1 MKFMKLIFVDRTYEE
16 HSSLPLSKFY
26 DTAKRTSEQEFDVQ
40 VLGDLPQALTQDNP
54 WGRHQEHDDYQ
65 SLIIDLMSRSESAF
79 DQLAVRLKHLGKE
92 SGWELAKYHV
102 SNRFE
107 DTIYAN
113 TLPDDWFKKQ
123 VWHNYERENALRKKS
138 LVKIPAAAFYFVRI
152 SRDVHQIAEEFNVT
166 EWAVRKWA
174 KTPEW
179 QKALDVFDYKGER
192 RFEAQPKRDTARDN
206 GETFQKARQV
216 YITAYNAG
224 EPKHKLATITGNAVG
239 VPRRRIHDWARKY
252 EWREFQGDFF
262 MPLTS
267 TNYPFEKLRDAV
279 RRPETGH
286 PQRAAAEGGY
296 IDRIL
301 AAIERFKEQLHAHGH
316 HDEYQSVNETL
327 EELEYPLQELRK
339 YFRVDA
345 DTHIQKRDA
354 EIFISHLHNQVKKW
368 KRWGSPE

>member
-1 MKFMKLIFVDRTYEE
+1 MKYMKLIFVDRTYEE
-16 HSSLPLSKFY
+16 RSSLPLSKFY
-26 DTAKRTSEQEFDVQ
+26 DIAKRTSEQEFGVQ
-40 VLGDLPQALTQDNP
+40 VLGELPQALTQDNP

-79 DQLAVRLKHLGKE
+79 DQLKVRLKHLGEE

-107 DTIYAN
+107 YTIYAN

-152 SRDVHQIAEEFNVT
+152 SRDVHQIAEEFKVT

-192 RFEAQPKRDTARDN
+192 RFEAQPKRDIARDN
-206 GETFQKARQV
+206 RKIFDKAKQ
-216 YITAYNAG
+216 AYQDALNAG
-224 EPKHKLATITGNAVG
+224 VPQHKLATTASERVG
-239 VPRRRIHDWARKY
+239 IPRRRIHDWAMKY
-252 EWREFQGDFF
+252 EWRKAFAA
-262 MPLTS
+262 T
-267 TNYPFEKLRDAV
+267 TYPFEKLREAI

-286 PQRAAAEGGY
+286 PQLAAAEGGY

-301 AAIERFKEQLHAHGH
+301 EVIERFKNQLRAEGRY
-316 HDEYQSVNETL
+316 DEYQSVNETL

-339 YFRVDA
+339 YFRGDA
-345 DTHIQKRDA
+345 DTHINKRDA
-354 EIFISHLHNQVKKW
+354 EIFISHLHNQIKEW